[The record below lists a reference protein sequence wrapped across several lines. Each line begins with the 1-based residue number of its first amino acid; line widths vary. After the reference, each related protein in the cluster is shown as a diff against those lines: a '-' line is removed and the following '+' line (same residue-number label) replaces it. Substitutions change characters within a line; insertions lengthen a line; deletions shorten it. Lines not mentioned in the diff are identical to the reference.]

1 MVCRPPAQEFRLT
14 CPVFCVDV
22 GSSKAAIRRHRP
34 GRQGSKTWVTRLG
47 GSRFGFKKLCMTAL
61 LLESSSTIV
70 RSPSLYFLR
79 CALSCAVFLCQKR
92 LPLARCGG
100 VVFRGKYGLRCSMY
114 ALALCHF
121 FLRSNSSR
129 STAAGD
135 LVHMVKLYNCVA
147 PMCALV
153 LRSFF
158 VPNSPPAEPFWG
170 SVVSVGAISDRPLQ
184 YTEKHFLQIN

>member
-129 STAAGD
+129 SPAAG
-135 LVHMVKLYNCVA
+135 KLILGESMGCV
-147 PMCALV
+147 
-153 LRSFF
+153 
-158 VPNSPPAEPFWG
+158 VPPPLAQTNFNVPWISRGLYSPLTGEY
-170 SVVSVGAISDRPLQ
+170 PLCK
-184 YTEKHFLQIN
+184 Y